1 MSRRERFQLDSLPP
15 IVIRRPV
22 VEPLPPAVF
31 VLRGR
36 IESPHA
42 NAGR

>member
-1 MSRRERFQLDSLPP
+1 MPRPERFQLDSLPP
-15 IVIRRPV
+15 IVIRRAV

-31 VLRGR
+31 VARPR
-36 IESPHA
+36 AESPYA